1 MNYMERTLDAK
12 AINRQ
17 ADSIKVQ
24 EQEVVEPPKK
34 AGMFD
39 RLERT
44 EIIFK
49 VISYVLLT
57 LFALA
62 CVYPLIYVLSV
73 ALSDAEAYGKGI
85 VLLPHVGNHIGITA
99 FDEKNSAFVKVFT
112 NNDFWFAY
120 CNTVFYAFYG
130 TLVSM
135 VVGITGAYALSK
147 SRLMFGRGFNFLLTF
162 TMWFSAGIVAT
173 WQNFVRLGI
182 NNKYGFIFGLGF
194 NAFNIILLR
203 NGFKGVPTEIEE
215 AATIDGA
222 TEFQLL
228 TKIYIPMS
236 KSSIATVTMF
246 YALSRW
252 NGYYWASIL
261 LGSETDKPLQ
271 VYMRD
276 KLVVNDETRPWY
288 SAFDYSQDTYM
299 FALVICSIIPIII
312 VYPLMQKYFAAGVNL
327 GGVKE

>member
-1 MNYMERTLDAK
+1 MKRLDK
-12 AINRQ
+12 
-17 ADSIKVQ
+17 
-24 EQEVVEPPKK
+24 
-34 AGMFD
+34 
-39 RLERT
+39 T

-49 VISYVLLT
+49 IVSYVLLT
-57 LFALA
+57 VFAII
-62 CVYPLIYVLSV
+62 CIYPLIYVV
-73 ALSDAEAYGKGI
+73 AVSLSDIAGYNSNAITFLPLVSDGNGGVRVGIAWGANGKTDSGLVANAYYQIIRQK
-85 VLLPHVGNHIGITA
+85 
-99 FDEKNSAFVKVFT
+99 E
-112 NNDFWFAY
+112 FWFAY
-120 CNTVFYAFYG
+120 SNTIFYAFYG

-147 SRLMFGRGFNFLLTF
+147 PRLMFGRGFNFLLTF
-162 TMWFSAGIVAT
+162 TMWFSAGIIAT
-173 WQNFVRLGI
+173 YQNFQTLHI
-182 NNKYGFIFGLGF
+182 DNKYGFIFGLGF

-261 LGSETDKPLQ
+261 LGKVEEKPLQ
-271 VYMRD
+271 VYMREQLD
-276 KLVVNDETRPWY
+276 GTD
-288 SAFDYSQDTYM
+288 SAKAWESTYNFSQDGFM
-299 FALVICSIIPIII
+299 FAMVVCSIIPIII